1 MIPPHEADA
10 WHVNQ
15 LALTALDLSNEAHD
29 THHPVAVMKYYEEQ
43 KDEAL
48 KKSQDFRDNRVPKFL
63 SYFERTLQ
71 GNKAEGNGQYLVG
84 DKLTYADTTLWQ
96 VVDGLMFAFPKEM
109 EARSKEFPMV
119 FGTFYPKFKEEEGI
133 KEYLSSERRLKY
145 SMGIFRYYKE
155 LDRQ

>member
-1 MIPPHEADA
+1 MIPSDETDA

-43 KDEAL
+43 KEEAL
-48 KKSQDFRDNRVPKFL
+48 KKAQDFRENRIPKFFT
-63 SYFERTLQ
+63 YFEKTLN
-71 GNKAEGNGQYLVG
+71 GNKPEGKGQYLVG
-84 DKLTYADTTLWQ
+84 EKLTYADTTLWQ
-96 VVDGLMFAFPKEM
+96 VVDGLMFAFPKEL
-109 EARSKEFPMV
+109 EARKADFPLI
-119 FGTFYPKFKEEEGI
+119 FETFYPKFKEEAGI
-133 KEYLSSERRLKY
+133 KEYLQSDRRLKY